1 MIKKITSLIFAFIMV
16 FSISGNLFML
26 NIVVPLGTIHFP
38 YLFWI
43 LIFIYTAVH
52 FKSLKLPLN
61 ISFISKSIFFGIF
74 FHIFLLLIGL
84 KNQEYGGL
92 INFASNIYK
101 VYFSFFTLVLSLF
114 ITVFVTYEILKQSI
128 HETSGSIYNMPFLG
142 LWLYLLLSTFNQR
155 QYGQLFC
162 YVTIAISTAILTANK
177 SCFEKLEGL
186 IIKLKLFILN
196 PRIFLSLVFIA
207 AIAIRVIY
215 LLRTMTDP
223 KYLLTGADAYNY
235 DRLARAYLGTGVPL
249 AESLPLLEVWNWL
262 AHIGSW
268 QYVALFYKIFNFSYF
283 AFCFVQGLLGAV
295 SCILVYFIAKYIF
308 NETVARISAITA
320 MLNFSMVFSSIVI
333 DNMGLNI
340 FCTTATIFLLCKYHE
355 GNLKSNSRNVGLLV
369 FVGLLNGILIMTFYN
384 NIILLF
390 IVLIW
395 LFLVD
400 FRIKKTGV
408 GRSLRHSGVVIL
420 FAAGIIGVSIFLF
433 GIGNMK
439 SFSATLISGSSDMT
453 RFYSGYFA
461 GKEVTE
467 FPEMISL
474 GLGSAPE
481 ILLYLIPVI
490 IKKGLPAVIIIL
502 NFFVKSFS
510 NLFFSQGY
518 GGFDPIFLIRSS
530 DYFYCLWFYAY
541 ILTVFGIVVSVLKRR
556 LCRHHIVTL
565 LLYLYI
571 TYTAATHI
579 LFFRAAYRYRAL
591 MEPYLIIFGSFGLWI
606 LYQNTKRRQKT

>member
-1 MIKKITSLIFAFIMV
+1 MEKTGSLIYAFILIL
-16 FSISGNLFML
+16 SISNPLF
-26 NIVVPLGTIHFP
+26 IVPIKVPLGSIPFP
-38 YLFWI
+38 YLFW
-43 LIFIYTAVH
+43 LSAFIYSV
-52 FKSLKLPLN
+52 FNYKFLKLPLD
-61 ISFISKSIFFGIF
+61 KSLIFRTVIFGAF
-74 FHIFLLLIGL
+74 FHIMMLLIKL
-84 KNQEYGGL
+84 NNDEYLGL
-92 INFASNIYK
+92 ISFASIIYK
-101 VYFSFFTLVLSLF
+101 AYFRLFAIFIFLSF
-114 ITVFVTYEILKQSI
+114 TVFVAYRALRRGAGGA
-128 HETSGSIYNMPFLG
+128 SGPLYSVPLLG

-155 QYGQLFC
+155 QYGQLFW

-177 SCFEKLEGL
+177 SYFERLKGL
-186 IIKLKLFILN
+186 IIKFKLFILS
-196 PRIFLSLVFIA
+196 PRIFLSFVFIA

-215 LLRTMTDP
+215 LVRTMTDP
-223 KYLLTGADAYNY
+223 NYLLTGADAYNY
-235 DRLARAYLGTGVPL
+235 DRLARTYLGTGIPL

-340 FCTTATIFLLCKYHE
+340 FCTTATMFMLCKYHE
-355 GNLKSNSRNVGLLV
+355 GNLKSNSRHVALLI
-369 FVGLLNGILIMTFYN
+369 FVGLLNGMLIATFYN

-408 GRSLRHSGVVIL
+408 IKSLMHGGVVIL
-420 FAAGIIGVSIFLF
+420 FAAGVIGVSIFLF
-433 GIGNMK
+433 GIGNVK
-439 SFSATLISGSSDMT
+439 SFSARLISGSFDT
-453 RFYSGYFA
+453 RKFYSGYFG
-461 GKEVTE
+461 GKEISE

-510 NLFFSQGY
+510 ELFFSQGY
-518 GGFDPIFLIRSS
+518 GGFDPIFLIRTS

-541 ILTVFGIVVSVLKRR
+541 ILTAFGVVVSVFKRR
-556 LCRHHIVTL
+556 LCRHSIVAL

-571 TYTAATHI
+571 TYTAAIHI

-591 MEPYLIIFGSFGLWI
+591 MEPYLISFGSFGWWF